1 MFLRGNMKRI
11 NIYVL
16 ILLFL
21 PGVVFAEEIGSI
33 SDVGAKLRI
42 GLKDYIQTVVE
53 KNESIHSQEQEFLIS
68 RENIRREYSVFE
80 PELINSFQRNQEKIK
95 YSQEDKTSLLFSSE
109 SDKLID
115 SGNLMIQGKIP
126 TGADV
131 RLGYSQTASR
141 DRAYDEDWEYKSY
154 MGIEITQPLLKN
166 AGMAPTAGIQV
177 ARKDADISFQSYR
190 LKLIE
195 VVFSAAASCWD
206 YFSAREKLKIRR
218 DSAEIAEKILAE
230 NKERVRLGKMAKTEL
245 MEAEAGLAKR
255 KSWESSARQ
264 AHLAAMNT
272 MRSYISS
279 SDTDTALD
287 IDFGSTFKGP
297 KIDPD
302 FAGSMKIALEL
313 RPEYLSALEK
323 VEKEKILIRYAK
335 NQRWPQLDLNGSY
348 GLNGLAGT
356 LSNSLEDA
364 YNSDYRSWKVGL
376 TLTVPLMGNIKSN
389 SEMMAARHRKKQA
402 LLELRSI
409 EVQIAN
415 IIHTAVKNVHAS
427 REQVAY
433 YKNVRELEERLLEIE
448 MEKLRRG
455 KSNSRSVLE
464 KEDDLHYAREAELES
479 IVNERKSFLSLAV
492 ARGSVLRQNDIQVIR
507 GKDGSA
513 KIICQDKRGADQ

>member
-1 MFLRGNMKRI
+1 MKRV
-11 NIYVL
+11 NSFVL
-16 ILLFL
+16 IFVFL
-21 PGVVFAEEIGSI
+21 PSVVFAQAVNSADAIEGRWR
-33 SDVGAKLRI
+33 L
-42 GLKDYIQTVVE
+42 GLENYLQTVVE
-53 KNESIHSQEQEFLIS
+53 KNENIHSQQQEFMIS
-68 RENIRREYSVFE
+68 RENIRREQSVFE

-95 YSQEDKTSLLFSSE
+95 YSQEDKTSLLFSSYT
-109 SDKLID
+109 DKLTD
-115 SGNLMIQGKIP
+115 TGSLMIQGKIP
-126 TGADV
+126 TGADI
-131 RLGYSQTASR
+131 RLGYTQNASK
-141 DRAYDEDWEYKSY
+141 DRAYDEGMEYKSY
-154 MGIEITQPLLKN
+154 MGVEITQPLLKN
-166 AGMAPTAGIQV
+166 AGMAPLAGINV

-195 VVFSAAASCWD
+195 VVFGAAVASWD
-206 YFSAREKLKIRR
+206 YYSTREKLNIRR
-218 DSAEIAEKILAE
+218 DSSTIAEKILAE
-230 NKERVRLGKMAKTEL
+230 NKERVRLGKMARTEL

-264 AHLAAMNT
+264 AHLAAMNKV
-272 MRSYISS
+272 RSYISS

-287 IDFGSTFKGP
+287 IDFGNCFKGP
-297 KIDPD
+297 RIDPD

-348 GLNGLAGT
+348 GLNGLADTVSG
-356 LSNSLEDA
+356 SVEDA
-364 YNSDYRSWKVGL
+364 HGSDYRSWKVGL

-389 SEMMAARHRKKQA
+389 SEMRAAQYRKKQA

-433 YKNVRELEERLLEIE
+433 YQNVRELEERLLEIE

-455 KSNSRSVLE
+455 KSNSRSVLD

-479 IVNERKSFLSLAV
+479 IVTEQKAFLSLAV
-492 ARGSVLRQNDIQVIR
+492 ASGSVLRQNDIHVMR
-507 GKDGSA
+507 GKDGLVE
-513 KIICQDKRGADQ
+513 IICQKRQGGTIQ